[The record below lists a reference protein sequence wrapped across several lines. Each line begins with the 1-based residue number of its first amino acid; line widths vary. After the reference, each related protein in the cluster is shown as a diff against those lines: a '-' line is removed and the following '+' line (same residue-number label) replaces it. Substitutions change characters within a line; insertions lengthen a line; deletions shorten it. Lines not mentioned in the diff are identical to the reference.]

1 MNTLQ
6 NVYEKNKKWLCFL
19 LISTFLWGL
28 AAHGYAFMHSNFSH
42 DSLNEFD
49 GNVISNS
56 IKYQSGRFL
65 VPLSRAIFRTNLT
78 LPWMIGIL
86 SLFWAGLAAFL
97 TIKIFK
103 IESKI
108 TAFLLAGIFT
118 ANLTVSCTTATFIHD
133 LDSNMLALLFA
144 VAAVYFW
151 QRGKWYWLPA
161 SVLVTVSL
169 ALYQAFILVTVTLVL
184 FVCILE
190 TMNAEKFEKVF
201 LAGIKA
207 IGMLLVGG
215 GMYYVAMKFVLH
227 WKGFQNMTGQF
238 QEIHNPLELSP
249 ATLVYLVE
257 ELYYKYFKRM
267 GTVVSPYPEAVTI
280 AASVVLLMVFLV
292 ALAVGLSN
300 RKIPILQKLLCV
312 GLIVLLP
319 FAMNLLHM
327 VTGTHELMR
336 FAYWLAYLLVL
347 LMADWLV
354 KWLQAKN
361 CRFLTEGREWLAKLP
376 KIISAVMIGL
386 LLYSNVQVANV
397 FYLKKD
403 LEHEGYAS
411 LMTRILYRIEDYDAY
426 EPGVTPV
433 VLVGLPEQF
442 QDVIPG
448 FEDYTMPNGVQISD
462 VMTIMGRERAQ
473 AYFDYYM
480 NSPILFAEYAIWDA
494 VGEDPDVLQ
503 LPNYPDDDCITMVD
517 GTLVVKLGD
526 SK

>member
-1 MNTLQ
+1 M
-6 NVYEKNKKWLCFL
+6 V
-19 LISTFLWGL
+19 S
-28 AAHGYAFMHSNFSH
+28 HGYAFMHANFSH

-49 GNVISNS
+49 AGAWGNEWKIY
-56 IKYQSGRFL
+56 IGRYA
-65 VPLSRAIFRTNLT
+65 VPTYRMIFRTNLT
-78 LPWMIGIL
+78 LPWLIGL
-86 SLFWAGLAAFL
+86 LALVWITLAVFVTL
-97 TIKIFK
+97 KVFK
-103 IESKI
+103 SESKL
-108 TAFLLAGIFT
+108 TAFLVCGVYT
-118 ANLTVSCTTATFIHD
+118 ANLTVSTTTATFIND
-133 LDSNMLALLFA
+133 LDANMLALLLA
-144 VAAVYFW
+144 VLAVYVW
-151 QRGKWYWLPA
+151 QQGRWYWIPA
-161 SVLVTVSL
+161 ALLVTASLSLYQSYVLVAVV
-169 ALYQAFILVTVTLVL
+169 LVM
-184 FVCILE
+184 FVCILD
-190 TMNAEKFEKVF
+190 TIHLEKLSKV
-201 LAGIKA
+201 LISGIKS
-207 IGMLLVGG
+207 IFMLLIGG
-215 GMYYVAMKFVLH
+215 GLYYVIMKSLVS
-227 WKGFQNMTGQF
+227 WNNPQGAPGQF
-238 QEIHNPLELSP
+238 KEAFNPLELQP
-249 ATLVYLVE
+249 EALLDLIQ

-267 GTVVSPYPEAVTI
+267 GTVVSPYPEEVTI
-280 AASVVLLMVFLV
+280 AASVVLLMVLLV

-312 GLIVLLP
+312 GLVVLLP

-354 KWLQAKN
+354 KWLREKN
-361 CRFLTEGREWLAKLP
+361 FKVLADGKAWLVKLP
-376 KIISAVMIGL
+376 KCISAAMIGL

-411 LMTRILYRIEDYDAY
+411 LMTRIMYRIEDYDAY

-462 VMTIMGRERAQ
+462 VMTIMSRERAQ

-480 NSPILFAEYAIWDA
+480 NSPILFAEDAIWEA

-526 SK
+526 SNY

>member
-1 MNTLQ
+1 M
-6 NVYEKNKKWLCFL
+6 
-19 LISTFLWGL
+19 
-28 AAHGYAFMHSNFSH
+28 
-42 DSLNEFD
+42 
-49 GNVISNS
+49 
-56 IKYQSGRFL
+56 
-65 VPLSRAIFRTNLT
+65 
-78 LPWMIGIL
+78 
-86 SLFWAGLAAFL
+86 LFG
-97 TIKIFK
+97 
-103 IESKI
+103 
-108 TAFLLAGIFT
+108 
-118 ANLTVSCTTATFIHD
+118 
-133 LDSNMLALLFA
+133 
-144 VAAVYFW
+144 
-151 QRGKWYWLPA
+151 
-161 SVLVTVSL
+161 
-169 ALYQAFILVTVTLVL
+169 
-184 FVCILE
+184 CILD
-190 TMNAEKFEKVF
+190 TMNEKKFAKVF
-201 LAGIKA
+201 FAGIKA
-207 IGMLLVGG
+207 IGMLLAGG
-215 GMYYVAMKFVLH
+215 TMYYVAMKFVLH

-238 QEIHNPLELSP
+238 QEVRNPLELSP
-249 ATLVYLVE
+249 ATLAYLVE

-267 GTVVSPYPEAVTI
+267 GTVVSPYPEEVTI
-280 AASVVLLMVFLV
+280 AASVVLLTVLLV
-292 ALAVGLSN
+292 ALVVGLSN
-300 RKIPILQKLLCV
+300 RKIPIVQKLLCV

-354 KWLQAKN
+354 KWLQTKN

-397 FYLKKD
+397 LYLKKD

-462 VMTIMGRERAQ
+462 VMTIMSRERAQ

-480 NSPILFAEYAIWDA
+480 NNPILFAEGDTWEAM
-494 VGEDPDVLQ
+494 GENPDVLQ

-526 SK
+526 SNY